1 MRIMEQAVKTREKVY
16 FVSDAH
22 LELLKEKTQSEVKI
36 LRFFELVKSDA
47 GYLYIVGDLF
57 DFWFEYDYAVPA
69 GYFSILSALGDLVRS
84 GVKIFYIPGNHDF
97 WMKDYL
103 KRQIGIELTADRFE
117 INHFG
122 KKILITHG
130 DGIRVDDRG
139 YRILKKIFRNRFCIW
154 LYSQLPVNI
163 AYRLAMSSSNASRNH
178 TSSREVIDSSDYL
191 EFAKR
196 ENENGFDAVVMG
208 HVHIPE
214 IEEAGPGLYINCGD
228 FIEHYS
234 YIILDENGFKLHKLK

>member
-1 MRIMEQAVKTREKVY
+1 MEQDVKTKEKVY

-22 LELLKEKTQSEVKI
+22 LNLEKERSDREYKL
-36 LRFFELVKSDA
+36 LRFFDIVKSD
-47 GYLYIVGDLF
+47 GEFLYIVGDLF
-57 DFWFEYDYAVPA
+57 DFWFEYKYTIPA
-69 GYFSILSALGDLVRS
+69 GYFRVLSALYNLTSS
-84 GVKIFYIPGNHDF
+84 GIKVNYIPGNHDF

-103 KRQIGIELTADRFE
+103 TKQIGVELTGDRFE
-117 INHFG
+117 ADHFG

-139 YRILKKIFRNRFCIW
+139 YRFIKSIFRNRFCIW

-163 AYRLAMSSSNASRNH
+163 AYRLAMSTSNVSRSH
-178 TSSREVIDSSDYL
+178 TSSREMKDSTDYI

-234 YIILDENGFKLHKLK
+234 YVVLDEKGFQLKTLK

>member
-1 MRIMEQAVKTREKVY
+1 MEQDVIKRERIY

-22 LELLKEKTQSEVKI
+22 LDLQKEETDREDKLIS
-36 LRFFELVKSDA
+36 FFEIVKSD
-47 GYLYIVGDLF
+47 GKCLYIVGDLF
-57 DFWFEYDYAVPA
+57 DFWFEYKYTVPA
-69 GYFSILSALGDLVRS
+69 GYFRILAALYDLTGS
-84 GVKIFYIPGNHDF
+84 GTAVYYIPGNHDF

-103 KRQIGIELTADRFE
+103 KKQVGVELTGDRLE
-117 INHFG
+117 TDHFN

-139 YRILKKIFRNRFCIW
+139 YRFIKRIFRNKFCIW
-154 LYSQLPVNI
+154 LFSQVPVNI
-163 AYRLAMSSSNASRNH
+163 AYRLAMSTSRASRGYT
-178 TSSREVIDSSDYL
+178 TSRDMKDSTDYI

-214 IEEAGPGLYINCGD
+214 IEKAGPGLYINCGD
-228 FIEHYS
+228 FFNHYS
-234 YIILDENGFKLHKLK
+234 YVVLDEGGFQLKTLR